1 MGFLYYR
8 KRVEE
13 IIKEIVR
20 GYGVGNQTD
29 SKYDFCDVLVLE

>member
-1 MGFLYYR
+1 MIKILGFYTIER
-8 KRVEE
+8 E
-13 IIKEIVR
+13 